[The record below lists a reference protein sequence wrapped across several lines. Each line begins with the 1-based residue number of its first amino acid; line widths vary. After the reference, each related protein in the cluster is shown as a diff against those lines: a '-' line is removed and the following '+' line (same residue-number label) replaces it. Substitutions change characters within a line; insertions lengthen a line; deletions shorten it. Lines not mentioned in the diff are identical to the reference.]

1 MVYNGKKYCSTPNT
15 VCKIIK
21 KSYNHNMRVVESS
34 ELSNYKVLPFDL
46 FTENKTKILEAG
58 EVLTPGKLIM
68 LKNYIRI
75 YAEDF
80 LAEEKEKKQ
89 NEESAKKNTTQR
101 IRNFSYES
109 LDPDDFNTVVNKDSS
124 LKMETQ
130 IKIKYFFKRIFDL
143 LLQGYYDDAILK
155 MQSLVNIIRNEA
167 FKNLSK
173 SGKGSKIRFMGE
185 YELCHPL
192 NVAVVSCLIARKLEY
207 SPRAVDELILSA
219 LLHDIGKLKIDMN
232 GESAI
237 LTTSEDEIT
246 EHTILG
252 YKMIKE
258 TFGLSEAIA
267 KVALEHHENNDGSGY
282 PQGLSNDFI
291 SEYAQIVNVANY
303 YDNLACNRTHTM
315 IANNREALREMLDI
329 GTSKFSAKMLYT
341 FIHMYNYDD
350 IHDFNDMM
358 M

>member
-1 MVYNGKKYCSTPNT
+1 
-15 VCKIIK
+15 
-21 KSYNHNMRVVESS
+21 MRVVENS

-68 LKNYIRI
+68 LKNYVRI

-80 LAEEKEKKQ
+80 LGDEEEKKH
-89 NEESAKKNTTQR
+89 EEEHQGKKNPVQR

-109 LDPDDFNTVVNKDSS
+109 LDPEDFNTVINKDSTMR
-124 LKMETQ
+124 LDTQ

-143 LLQGYYDDAILK
+143 LIQGYYDDAILK
-155 MQSLVNIIRNEA
+155 MQSLVNIIRNEV
-167 FKNLSK
+167 FKNLYK
-173 SGKGSKIRFMGE
+173 SGKGSKIRLMGE

-192 NVAVVSCLIARKLEY
+192 NVAIISCLIARKLEY
-207 SPRAVDELILSA
+207 SPRAIDELILAA
-219 LLHDIGKLKIDMN
+219 LLHDIGKLKIDLE

-237 LTTSEDEIT
+237 LSTNEDEVK
-246 EHTILG
+246 EHTVLG

-291 SEYAQIVNVANY
+291 CEYAQIVNVANY
-303 YDNLACNRTHTM
+303 YDNLASNRTH
-315 IANNREALREMLDI
+315 IIVANNREVLREMLDT
-329 GTSKFSAKMLYT
+329 GTRKFSAKMLYT

-350 IHDFNDMM
+350 IRDFNDMM

>member
-80 LAEEKEKKQ
+80 LAEENEKKQ

-237 LTTSEDEIT
+237 LTTSEDEIR